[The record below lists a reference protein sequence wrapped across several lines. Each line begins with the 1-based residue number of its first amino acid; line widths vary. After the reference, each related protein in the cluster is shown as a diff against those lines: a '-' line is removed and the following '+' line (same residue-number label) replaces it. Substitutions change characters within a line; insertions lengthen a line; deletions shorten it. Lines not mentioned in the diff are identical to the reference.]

1 MNRAHHHVKNVHT
14 ERFQERQYLVD
25 CSTAQQN
32 WMSDYMD
39 SDLEVEEIG
48 LLTEKKRDDGIDAVM
63 RTERVDLR
71 GGLVR
76 SSDGEVERR
85 RNRGFDKYRD
95 TRRLWWVLLP
105 DKMRS
110 NGGDFVGT
118 ERRQRRRRKDRDS
131 LRPWWILILLLA
143 VKTRED
149 GGSKQEKTFD
159 RWWVSILLL
168 PEMTRP
174 DGGDAVWIAIAVVLA
189 GGFRSVV
196 FFRSVVVSIGDGEDE
211 NHDGGSVRRFALSS
225 LTERT
230 K

>member
-1 MNRAHHHVKNVHT
+1 
-14 ERFQERQYLVD
+14 
-25 CSTAQQN
+25 
-32 WMSDYMD
+32 
-39 SDLEVEEIG
+39 
-48 LLTEKKRDDGIDAVM
+48 M
-63 RTERVDLR
+63 RTKRVDLR

-76 SSDGEVERR
+76 SSEGEVERR
-85 RNRGFDKYRD
+85 RNRGFDEYRD
-95 TRRLWWVLLP
+95 TRRPWWVLLP
-105 DKMRS
+105 DKTRS
-110 NGGDFVGT
+110 NGGDFVRT
-118 ERRQRRRRKDRDS
+118 ERTPRRRRKDRDS

-174 DGGDAVWIAIAVVLA
+174 DGGDTVWIAIAVVLA

-196 FFRSVVVSIGDGEDE
+196 VSIGDGENE
-211 NHDGGSVRRFALSS
+211 NHDGGSVVEARSWVSIVRRFASSS